1 MTTADADAFFRLA
14 NACFMRGDAGSALQH
29 IEAAIIRQPDRA
41 TLHANRGLIL
51 HYLGRLS
58 DALASYDR
66 AVTLMPENAD
76 FENGRGG
83 VLLALGRAAAAVAS
97 YDRTIA
103 LAPSRG
109 DAYYNRGNALR
120 ASGRPEAALAAY
132 DDAIARGLNLVEVH
146 TNRGLVL
153 QDLNRHD
160 GALAS
165 FDRALQLKPDS
176 VVALN
181 GRGLSLQALDRIA
194 DATGAFTEAIRAAP
208 NRPEAYF
215 NRGNALLL
223 ATHYEPASDDLA
235 QALALDPQHHAAAA
249 YLFYARLQCCDW
261 RDYTAAVDRAV
272 AAVRAGE
279 SGYHP
284 FAFLSISSDPT
295 DQLRCAQIHLKSL
308 DLPASPAVWHGAH
321 DRHDRIRVG
330 YLSANLYDHALAH
343 LVVGVFEHHDRTRFE
358 GTAYS
363 FGPNRPGAMRQ
374 RLEMALE
381 HFVDVGQQS
390 DREVAAQLRARE
402 IDIAIDLMGLTA
414 DARPGI
420 LALRP
425 APIQVGFLGY
435 TGTTGAGFID
445 YIVADRHVVP
455 EVDRKFF
462 TEHVIYLP
470 DTYFATDDRRPIAD
484 PTPRRAE
491 VGLPETGVVFCCFN
505 QAGKITPDFFDV
517 WMRLLQAVPESV
529 LWLLANAAGAGNLR
543 REAEGRGVAADRL
556 IFAPRLAADHHLAR
570 HRLADIFLDTLP
582 YNAHTTA
589 SDALWAGVPVVS
601 CRGRTFA
608 GRVAASQLHAIGLP
622 ELITASL
629 ADYEALA
636 LKLARDPA
644 ALAAM
649 KAKLAR
655 QRTHAALFDTARFT
669 RNLEAA
675 YEEIVR
681 RLHEGKPL
689 DSFTVPLTA

>member
-1 MTTADADAFFRLA
+1 MTVADADAFFRLA

-29 IEAAIIRQPDRA
+29 IEAAIDCQPDRA
-41 TLHANRGLIL
+41 ILHANRGLIL

-58 DALASYDR
+58 GALASYDR
-66 AVTLMPENAD
+66 AVALMPENAD
-76 FENGRGG
+76 FENGRGS
-83 VLLALGRAAAAVAS
+83 VLLALGHAAAAVAS

-160 GALAS
+160 DALAS

-194 DATGAFTEAIRAAP
+194 DAIGAFTEAIRAAP
-208 NRPEAYF
+208 DRPEAYF
-215 NRGNALLL
+215 NRGNVLLL
-223 ATHYEPASDDLA
+223 ATHYEPASDDLTR
-235 QALALDPQHHAAAA
+235 ALALDPQHHGAAA
-249 YLFYARLQCCDW
+249 YLLYARLQCCDW
-261 RDYTAAVDRAV
+261 RDYRAGVDRAV

-284 FAFLSISSDPT
+284 FAFLSISNDPA

-308 DLPASPAVWHGAH
+308 DLPATPAVWRGAH

-343 LVVGVFEHHDRTRFE
+343 LAVGVFEHHDRARFE
-358 GTAYS
+358 VTAYS
-363 FGPNRPGAMRQ
+363 FGPNRPGPMRQ
-374 RLEMALE
+374 RLEAAFE

-402 IDIAIDLMGLTA
+402 IDIAVDLMGLTA

-420 LALRP
+420 LALRSAP
-425 APIQVGFLGY
+425 AQISFLGY
-435 TGTTGAGFID
+435 TGSTGAAFID
-445 YIVADRHVVP
+445 YIMADRCVVP
-455 EVDRKFF
+455 EADRKFF

-470 DTYFATDDRRPIAD
+470 DTYFATDDRQPIAD

-491 VGLPETGVVFCCFN
+491 VGLPEPGVVFCCFN

-517 WMRLLQAVPESV
+517 WMRLLRAVPESV
-529 LWLLANAAGAGNLR
+529 LWLLANVSAERNLL
-543 REAEGRGVAADRL
+543 REAERHGVVANRL
-556 IFAPRLAADHHLAR
+556 VFAPRLTTDRHLAR

-589 SDALWAGVPVVS
+589 SDALWAGVPVVT

-608 GRVAASQLHAIGLP
+608 GRVAASQLHAVGLS
-622 ELITASL
+622 ELIAGSL
-629 ADYEALA
+629 AEYEALA
-636 LKLARDPA
+636 LRLARDPA
-644 ALAAM
+644 ALAAI

-655 QRTHAALFDTARFT
+655 QRTSAALFDTARFT

-675 YEEIVR
+675 YEEIVQR
-681 RLHEGKPL
+681 SRNGKPPE
-689 DSFTVPLTA
+689 SFAILPTA